1 MMAVR
6 GQKIFG
12 EGETGR
18 EMYMLLSGEIEVSQ
32 GGQRLGFLSDG
43 AYFGEFPLLC
53 ALSRGV

>member
-1 MMAVR
+1 MR

-32 GGQRLGFLSDG
+32 GGHRLGFLSDG

-53 ALSRGV
+53 APSRGV